1 MELQSFSSIL
11 STHPILNPPKIKVY
25 EISLVWITVTFS
37 VRIEANSCGF
47 AQDGFCSILSCQNHR
62 SAYANSHC
70 WTQVV
75 VTGTRDKLPSCSNPS
90 QLVGVPS
97 WTWVD
102 AFSSLPRNRHRT
114 EKGVGTSCLKHSHSL
129 WKVRDQNNKIKQQVR
144 SVVRWCLFPWLVIV
158 STERRP
164 CACLRFLIPK
174 RMDLKNGSAGIGA
187 RCQAWQPKFH
197 SKTYVMEGQKWLSQV
212 VLWSLWACCGI

>member
-1 MELQSFSSIL
+1 MKYPLCGLLLLFLCVSKQIPVALHKTASVVSSRARTIEVL
-11 STHPILNPPKIKVY
+11 MQTHIAGPKLWSQAL
-25 EISLVWITVTFS
+25 EISFPHALTPVSTLVCHLELVWT
-37 VRIEANSCGF
+37 
-47 AQDGFCSILSCQNHR
+47 
-62 SAYANSHC
+62 
-70 WTQVV
+70 
-75 VTGTRDKLPSCSNPS
+75 PS
-90 QLVGVPS
+90 QVSPGIV
-97 WTWVD
+97 
-102 AFSSLPRNRHRT
+102 T
-114 EKGVGTSCLKHSHSL
+114 EQRRRVGTSCLKHSHSL

-212 VLWSLWACCGI
+212 VLWSLWACCGT